1 MKREEKKQ
9 RLYQHILDQTL
20 KLLEHK
26 SWSAITAEDIVKQ
39 AEVSKRTLYAYFPS
53 IHLIYLALIKKSFEE
68 RNAYLDAH
76 IDLDQEIKPLLYNL
90 AKHIMTFSMSS
101 SIEANLI
108 NQYDENLYIEQ
119 YSVHVKEI
127 SDIANKYELSQLFIH
142 KELDTNIY
150 NKYLAIFLWS
160 SITGWI
166 DIIKSKK
173 NWLTTYFQSDI
184 DKLYEEHLNILNKFL
199 ETL

>member
-119 YSVHVKEI
+119 YPVHVKEI
-127 SDIANKYELSQLFIH
+127 SDIANKYELSQLFIN

>member
-1 MKREEKKQ
+1 MNREEKKQ
-9 RLYQHILDQTL
+9 KLHQHILNQTL
-20 KLLEHK
+20 ELLAHK

-39 AEVSKRTLYAYFPS
+39 AQVSKRTLYAYFPS
-53 IHLIYLALIKKSFEE
+53 IHLIYLALIKKSFEQ
-68 RNAYLDAH
+68 RNTYLDAH
-76 IDLDQEIKPLLYNL
+76 IDLNQEIKPLLYIL
-90 AKHIMTFSMSS
+90 AKQILTFSLSS

-119 YSVHVKEI
+119 YPVQVKEI
-127 SDIANKYELSQLFIH
+127 SDIANKYELNQLFIN
-142 KELDTNIY
+142 KNLDTNIY

-184 DKLYEEHLNILNKFL
+184 DKLYEEHLKILFKFL

>member
-119 YSVHVKEI
+119 YPVHVKEI
-127 SDIANKYELSQLFIH
+127 SDIANKYELSQLFTL
-142 KELDTNIY
+142 KELDTDIY

>member
-53 IHLIYLALIKKSFEE
+53 IHLIYLALIKKSFEQ

-76 IDLDQEIKPLLYNL
+76 MDLDQEIKTLLYNL
-90 AKHIMTFSMSS
+90 AKHIMTFSLSS

-119 YSVHVKEI
+119 YPVHVKEI
-127 SDIANKYELSQLFIH
+127 SDIANKYELSQLFIN